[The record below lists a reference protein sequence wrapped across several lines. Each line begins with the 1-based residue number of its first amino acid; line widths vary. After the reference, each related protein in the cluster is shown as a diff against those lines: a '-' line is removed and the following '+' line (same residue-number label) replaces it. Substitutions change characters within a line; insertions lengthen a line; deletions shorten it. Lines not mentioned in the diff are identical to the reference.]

1 MKVDNLVYDADKKK
15 LINKDARFNVQEFK
29 RLANR
34 LWNGF
39 LKSNL
44 VELFAEQVQLEDEA
58 KGTDVYTELL
68 NLPLVDDFD
77 LLP

>member
-1 MKVDNLVYDADKKK
+1 MKVGNLVYDADSEK
-15 LINKDARFNVQEFK
+15 LVNKDARFNVQEFK

-34 LWNGF
+34 LWNGY

-44 VELFAEQVQLEDEA
+44 IELFAEQVQMEDEA
-58 KGTDVYTELL
+58 KRTNVWDEIS
-68 NLPLVDDFD
+68 NLPIVREFD